1 MPTGSFLARLIEKF
15 FKDDTT
21 TLAASLSFYTALS
34 LAPLLILF
42 VAISSHLGENLQRD
56 FVGQTRGLVGNDA
69 AGVVQNVV
77 EGANAR
83 TDLSSLAG
91 ILGVTTLLLSASL
104 IFGQM
109 RTALNR
115 IFSVEP
121 PDLGLTG
128 WTAVVVQFL
137 RERLIHILFALVCIL
152 GMIASLL
159 ASSVL
164 SSSLKIPDHVTAR
177 VVSVVGSFAFYV
189 SLFTTLFRYIPDR
202 TQPWKP
208 SFQGGLLTALLFEI
222 GKELIGVYLGR
233 SAVGSAYGAAGSL
246 IALLVWVYYS
256 ALITFMGAQV
266 SSLLEPRG
274 SILNVKARPG
284 NAAD

>member
-1 MPTGSFLARLIEKF
+1 MPAGHFLSRLIEKF

-42 VAISSHLGENLQRD
+42 VAVSSHLGENLQQD

-69 AGVVQNVV
+69 AGVVQTVV
-77 EGANAR
+77 DGANRR
-83 TDLSSLAG
+83 TDLTSLAG
-91 ILGVTTLLLSASL
+91 FLGVLTLLLSGSL
-104 IFGQM
+104 IFGQL

-115 IFSVEP
+115 IYSVEP

-128 WTAVVVQFL
+128 YTAVVVQFL
-137 RERLIHILFALVCIL
+137 RERLIHIMFAMVCIL
-152 GMIASLL
+152 GMVASLL

-164 SSSLKIPDHVTAR
+164 SSSVKIPDHTLAR
-177 VVSVVGSFAFYV
+177 NISVAGSFSFYV
-189 SLFTTLFRYIPDR
+189 LLFTTLFRYIPDR

-208 SFQGGLLTALLFEI
+208 SFQGGLLTAVLFEI
-222 GKELIGVYLGR
+222 GKELIGIYLGR
-233 SAVGSAYGAAGSL
+233 SAIGSAYGAAGSL

-256 ALITFMGAQV
+256 TLITFLGAQV
-266 SSLLEPRG
+266 SSLLDRDGSLLAIKPR
-274 SILNVKARPG
+274 AE
-284 NAAD
+284 